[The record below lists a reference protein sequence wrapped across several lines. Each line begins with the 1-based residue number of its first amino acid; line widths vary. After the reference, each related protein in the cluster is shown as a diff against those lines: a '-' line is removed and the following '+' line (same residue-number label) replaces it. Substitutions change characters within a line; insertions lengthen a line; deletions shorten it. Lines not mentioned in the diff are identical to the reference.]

1 MADYLTYFAADPE
14 TAVGLAYLEG
24 VADGR
29 AFIEAVRRLTAA
41 KPLVLLKAAPREGQR
56 AAASHTGSLATDAR
70 VFYGLCRQ
78 TGVLRARASSTPS
91 SGRRASRRSRSRVA
105 GA

>member
-1 MADYLTYFAADPE
+1 MIRRPPRSTLFPYTTLFRSAISTGNSAQTGMADYLTYFAADPE

-41 KPLVLLKAAPREGQR
+41 KPLVLLKGGAAAEGQR
-56 AAASHTGSLATDAR
+56 AAASHTGSPAPR
-70 VFYGLCRQ
+70 P
-78 TGVLRARASSTPS
+78 RALQA
-91 SGRRASRRSRSRVA
+91 
-105 GA
+105 